1 MTDRCFAWVQ
11 IGTRLS
17 CHKQTLPVNPQ
28 EIASYVQ
35 EVTGGANA
43 SDPFEGMSP
52 EEINDYIAKNGAP
65 SF

>member
-1 MTDRCFAWVQ
+1 MEFRSSPVCPATSKPF
-11 IGTRLS
+11 LS
-17 CHKQTLPVNPQ
+17 PPQ

-52 EEINDYIAKNGAP
+52 EEINEYIAKNGAP